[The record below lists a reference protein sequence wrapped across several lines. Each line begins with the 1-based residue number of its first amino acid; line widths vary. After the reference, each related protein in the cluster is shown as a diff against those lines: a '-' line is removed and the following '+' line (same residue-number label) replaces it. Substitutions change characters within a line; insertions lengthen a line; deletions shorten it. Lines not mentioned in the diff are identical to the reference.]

1 MVRDHAYQSN
11 DKRQMKKGG
20 KMLRKQTV
28 GFLFVG
34 LLLASVPA
42 FARLAWA
49 IDVGDKAPDFTLPST
64 NGVDISLSDFRGKR
78 FVFLEFYSSD
88 FVPT

>member
-28 GFLFVG
+28 GFFFVG